1 MALIFPEDDVGTEQ
15 STLEILAALVA
26 ANAPGVTVEA
36 GTYKGHFAE
45 NAVAVSRHTARTR
58 VFTADTIDHGY
69 RPTNEWI
76 EDYRGDFEDMLFVLD
91 INHVDFAFIDSGPP
105 FAKGEEFERGVRKR
119 HYDAVKQRMVSG
131 GVICCHDTNSTDW
144 FGADE
149 IIANATIRI
158 TSGRGLTVEV
168 L

>member
-1 MALIFPEDDVGTEQ
+1 MALIFPEDSVGTEQ

-45 NAVAVSRHTARTR
+45 NALEVAPRTT

-69 RPTNEWI
+69 SPASKWI
-76 EDYRGDFEDMLFVLD
+76 YDYRGDFEDMLFVLN

-105 FAKGEEFERGVRKR
+105 FVEGEEFERGVRKR